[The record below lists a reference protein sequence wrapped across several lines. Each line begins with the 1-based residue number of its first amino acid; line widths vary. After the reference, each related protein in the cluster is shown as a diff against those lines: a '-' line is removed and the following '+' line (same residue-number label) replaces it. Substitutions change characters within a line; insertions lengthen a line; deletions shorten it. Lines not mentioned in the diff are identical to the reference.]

1 MSELLFEEETGKI
14 LGACFEVYK
23 QMGCGFQESVYQEC
37 LEVEFDLQNIPAIP
51 QSGLKLTCKGR
62 ELKQVYRPD
71 FLCHE
76 KIVVELKA
84 VSTLTEEHE
93 AQVINYLH
101 ATHYRVGLLV
111 NFGHFPGLQ
120 FKRRVL

>member
-1 MSELLFEEETGKI
+1 MTELLFEEETGKI

-23 QMGCGFQESVYQEC
+23 QMGCGFLESVYQEC
-37 LEVEFDLQNIPAIP
+37 LGIEFDRQKLPAIP
-51 QSGLKLTCKGR
+51 QQDLRLTYKDR
-62 ELKQVYRPD
+62 PLKQVYRPD

-93 AQVINYLH
+93 SQLINYLH
-101 ATHYRVGLLV
+101 ATGYRVGLLV
-111 NFGHFPGLQ
+111 NFGHHPGLQ

>member
-1 MSELLFEEETGKI
+1 MGELLFEEETGKI

-23 QMGCGFQESVYQEC
+23 QMGCGFLESVFQEC
-37 LEVEFDLQNIPAIP
+37 LGIEFELQGIPAVP
-51 QSGLKLTCKGR
+51 QMGLRLTYKDR

-101 ATHYRVGLLV
+101 ATSYRVGLLV

-120 FKRRVL
+120 FKRRVI